1 MSKED
6 VIELGGVVEDI
17 LPGSKFE
24 VLLDNGCSVIAT
36 ISGRMRMNNIKL
48 VPGDNVMAQIS
59 PYDLSKG
66 RIVYRGKK
74 QDKVKEEEE

>member
-24 VLLDNGCSVIAT
+24 ILLDNNCTIIAT

-48 VPGDNVMAQIS
+48 VPGDKVVAQVS

-74 QDKVKEEEE
+74 EINKEEK